1 MKNCSYAQA
10 ALAWLLYRRD
20 FIVPIAGAMKEE
32 FVRSNCAVPDIA
44 FSEKDL
50 ADFDE
55 ALSKVTLYG
64 KWDESAVFKLKEV
77 LDQEG
82 YEPGMKSWGYE

>member
-1 MKNCSYAQA
+1 
-10 ALAWLLYRRD
+10 
-20 FIVPIAGAMKEE
+20 MKEE